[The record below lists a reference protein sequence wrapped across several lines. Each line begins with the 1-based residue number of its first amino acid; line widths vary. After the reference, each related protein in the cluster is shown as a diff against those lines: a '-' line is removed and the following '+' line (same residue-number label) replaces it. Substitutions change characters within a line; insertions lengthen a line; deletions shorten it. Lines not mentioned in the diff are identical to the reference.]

1 MTGPGLIFLQLTVL
15 LVISQLIAYAIS
27 RLGQPP
33 VIGQMLSGVVLG
45 PSVFGLL
52 LPDLQNTIFPPSS
65 MAALSAMG
73 QLGLALY
80 MFVVG
85 AGLDRAFLR
94 KHIKGAAA
102 VSSAGVVVPLLAGA
116 LLTFPLIGDSALFP
130 SGVAGWTRVAFFA
143 TAIAVTAFPVMARI
157 IDENGLTGSAV
168 ANVALAAGSISDV
181 VAWSLLALVMAGV
194 ATQQGGVAL
203 ILGGGAVI
211 TLVMLSAVRLL
222 LRRYVRGKVPASSL
236 HPRALAFVL
245 GLVMLS
251 AWATTTT
258 GLHPAF
264 GAFLLGVAMP
274 RNQLTSQIQAR
285 VSPIAV
291 NLLLPIFFIYA
302 GLNTRIGLVNT
313 PRLVVLA
320 LLVITVACVSKG
332 VACWLAA
339 MLAGYRHRD
348 ALAIGIL
355 MNARGLVE
363 LIILT
368 AALDNRI
375 ITPTL
380 FSIMVVMTIVTPLMA
395 APVLRLL
402 YKPIRT
408 GDEQPGVAATVVSR
422 SDASAE
428 SSG

>member
-15 LVISQLIAYAIS
+15 LVTSQVIAYSIK

-33 VIGQMLSGVVLG
+33 VVGQMLSGVVLG

-52 LPDLQNTIFPPSS
+52 SPGLQHQLFPPSA
-65 MAALSAMG
+65 MPALSAMG

-85 AGLDRAFLR
+85 AEVDRHFLR
-94 KHIKGAAA
+94 KNMKGAAA
-102 VSSAGVVVPLLAGA
+102 VSSAGVAVPLVAGA
-116 LLTFPLIGDSALFP
+116 LLTLPLIGNSTLFP
-130 SGVAGWTRVAFFA
+130 TGVAGWTRVAFFA

-157 IDENGLTGSAV
+157 IDEQGLHGTAV

-181 VAWSLLALVMAGV
+181 VAWTLLAVVMAGV
-194 ATQQGGVAL
+194 ATQSGGVFV

-211 TLVMLSAVRLL
+211 TIVMLSGVRLL
-222 LRRYVRGKVPASSL
+222 LRRYLHGKLSASPLSA
-236 HPRALAFVL
+236 RTLAFIL
-245 GLVMLS
+245 ALVMVS

-274 RNQLTSQIQAR
+274 RNQLTTQIQAR
-285 VSPIAV
+285 ISPVAV

-313 PRLVVLA
+313 PQLVLLA
-320 LLVITVACVSKG
+320 LMIIAVACLSKG

-339 MLAGYRHRD
+339 TIAGYGQRD
-348 ALAIGIL
+348 AVAIGIL

-368 AALDNRI
+368 AALDNKI

-380 FSIMVVMTIVTPLMA
+380 FSIMVVMTVVTTLMA
-395 APVLRLL
+395 APVLRYL
-402 YKPIRT
+402 YRPVQVEDGHADPPSILPRT
-408 GDEQPGVAATVVSR
+408 DVT
-422 SDASAE
+422 AE
-428 SSG
+428 GHG